1 MKTILLNAT
10 PEETRMALLE
20 DERWIEM
27 GIERPSHS
35 HLVGNIYKGKV
46 QNVLPGM
53 QAAFVDIG
61 QKKNAFLYLGD
72 GTTDGQANRS
82 GGQEKVH
89 IGQAVIVQ
97 VVKDAVGTKGP
108 RLTTHLSLPGR
119 NVVLMPTANYI
130 GMSRR
135 IGGEAER
142 DRLHALAQEICPE
155 GMGLIVRT
163 LAAGQDREVLASD
176 VRYLSQLW
184 ASLQARSRV
193 LSAPALL
200 YRDADM
206 AVRVVRD
213 LLTDDVSHLMVDD
226 AETYRRVRELV
237 EYVSPTLSERVER
250 YESATPIFR
259 AYGAEAELETLS
271 DREVELPSGGFLVI
285 DRTEALTVID
295 VNTGKFVGQSNL
307 SDTIFRANMEAAE
320 EILRQLRIRDIGGI
334 IIVDFIDMDEEEQKE
349 NLLAFMRERAKL
361 DRTKTN
367 IIGITPLG
375 LVEITRKK
383 SRQNFEGILY
393 SDCPCCHGSGRVESP
408 ETVAIRICRDIRRIE
423 ERSHAD
429 FGYEVEVHET
439 VALALID
446 SPLVDRLSSD
456 LGVKVGF
463 VIKPGIHP
471 ESYSIMQRG
480 NGR

>member
-1 MKTILLNAT
+1 MKKILLNVT
-10 PEETRMALLE
+10 PEETRMVMTENGRLSETEL
-20 DERWIEM
+20 
-27 GIERPSHS
+27 ERPSHS
-35 HLVGNIYKGKV
+35 HLVGNIYKGRV

-72 GTTDGQANRS
+72 GDSSDGRRS
-82 GGQEKVH
+82 GGEKVQA
-89 IGQAVIVQ
+89 GQAVTVQ

-108 RLTTHLSLPGR
+108 RVTTRISLPGR
-119 NVVLMPTANYI
+119 NIVLMPTADYI

-135 IGGEAER
+135 IADENER
-142 DRLHALAQEICPE
+142 DRLHSLAKELCPE

-163 LAAGQDREVLASD
+163 LAAGQDSETLKAD
-176 VRYLSQLW
+176 VRYLSRLW
-184 ASLQARSRV
+184 ESLGARGRV

-206 AVRVVRD
+206 AIRVARD
-213 LLTDDVSHLMVDD
+213 LMTEDVERLIVDD
-226 AETYRRVRELV
+226 PETCRRVRELV
-237 EYVSPTLSERVER
+237 GFISPVLAERVEL
-250 YESATPIFR
+250 YEGSVPIFR
-259 AYGAEAELETLS
+259 EYGAEEEIDTLT

-295 VNTGKFVGQSNL
+295 VNTGKFVGGSNL
-307 SDTIFRANMEAAE
+307 SDTVYRANMEAAE
-320 EILRQLRIRDIGGI
+320 EILRQLRLRDIGGI
-334 IIVDFIDMDEEEQKE
+334 IVVDFIDMDEEEQKE
-349 NLLAFMRERAKL
+349 GLLSFMRERAKQ

-367 IIGITPLG
+367 IIGLTSLG

-383 SRQNFEGILY
+383 SRQNFESLLY

-423 ERSHAD
+423 ERSHSD
-429 FGYEVEVHET
+429 FGYEAEVHET
-439 VALALID
+439 VAYALMD
-446 SPLVDRLSSD
+446 SSLVNQLESD

-463 VIKPGIHP
+463 IIKPGMHP
-471 ESYSIMQRG
+471 ESYAILQRG

>member
-1 MKTILLNAT
+1 MKNILLNAT
-10 PEETRMALLE
+10 PEETRMVLTE
-20 DERWIEM
+20 DERLIEM

-35 HLVGNIYKGKV
+35 HLVGNIYKGRV

-72 GTTDGQANRS
+72 GAGPEKHIE
-82 GGQEKVH
+82 GQEKVH

-108 RLTTHLSLPGR
+108 RVTTRLSLPGR

-135 IGGEAER
+135 IEEEEER
-142 DRLHALAQEICPE
+142 SRLHTLAQEICPE

-163 LAAGQDREVLASD
+163 LAAGQDRETLESD
-176 VRYLSQLW
+176 VKYLSQLW

-206 AVRVVRD
+206 AIRVVRD
-213 LLTDDVSHLMVDD
+213 LLTDDVSRLVVDD
-226 AETYRRVRELV
+226 VETYRRVRDLV
-237 EYVSPTLSERVER
+237 EYVSPALSERVEH
-250 YESATPIFR
+250 YEGAVPIFR
-259 AYGAEAELETLS
+259 AFGVETELETLS

-320 EILRQLRIRDIGGI
+320 EILRQLRLRDIGGI
-334 IIVDFIDMDEEEQKE
+334 IVVDFIDMDEAEQKE
-349 NLLAFMRERAKL
+349 SLLAFMRERAKL

-367 IIGITPLG
+367 IVGITQLG

-393 SDCPCCHGSGRVESP
+393 DQCPCCHGSGRVESP

-423 ERSHAD
+423 ERSHAE

-439 VALALID
+439 VAYALMD
-446 SPLVDRLSSD
+446 SPLVDSLSSE

-463 VIKPGIHP
+463 VIKPGMHP
-471 ESYSIMQRG
+471 ESYAITQRG